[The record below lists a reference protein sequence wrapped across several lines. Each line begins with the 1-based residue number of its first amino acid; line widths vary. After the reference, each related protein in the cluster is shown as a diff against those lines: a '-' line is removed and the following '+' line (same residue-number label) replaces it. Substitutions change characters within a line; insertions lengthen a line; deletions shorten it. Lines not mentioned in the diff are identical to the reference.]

1 VPASNIQVAIRI
13 ALTSSW
19 HSHSA
24 EKMEIV
30 VVAAGIGLLLVG
42 GSTSATILL
51 VQWLDRRRA
60 QRVVERR
67 LRILAQSQL

>member
-1 VPASNIQVAIRI
+1 
-13 ALTSSW
+13 
-19 HSHSA
+19 
-24 EKMEIV
+24 MEIV